1 MTKNNIISI
10 ADVLRFFLSKKLI
23 IVLCVVVTLFFTF
36 LYDAL
41 EFGNYQNKARIKISF
56 TNQSNN
62 LATNLFL
69 FNYTVKRM
77 IYASDVVSII
87 QSSEGFEQFFDLVP
101 TGLYDDVMENLN
113 VNTKFMMQ
121 TLRKFDFSAY
131 NSEIDGYAAE
141 EDDFQLIFHLFSD
154 SAEIL
159 KNSKQGIYNEFKALI
174 NNDLKRIFNQ
184 ATQINKELKSV
195 YVTRIKQ
202 LRNITTKQESV
213 NYESSY
219 FKLIKHIERELDIA
233 KQLDIKNSIRTNDQ
247 SYIFVKPVEGVD
259 NIGEKDNFVEE
270 IPYYFGFNHKDG
282 YQTLEIIKDYV
293 LSINIEKDL
302 ESLDSKEIKKFSEID
317 EYIKA
322 IDNLNTDKYMKVL
335 DDTLM
340 SMDFNYN
347 FTIIKQKSDYRYI
360 IYMVGFLSGLF
371 IAFVVVFSMFILKHE
386 K

>member
-1 MTKNNIISI
+1 
-10 ADVLRFFLSKKLI
+10 
-23 IVLCVVVTLFFTF
+23 
-36 LYDAL
+36 
-41 EFGNYQNKARIKISF
+41 QNKARIKISF

-87 QSSEGFEQFFDLVP
+87 QSSEGFEQFFDLAP
-101 TGLYDDVMENLN
+101 TGLYEDVLNNLN
-113 VNTKFMMQ
+113 VSTNFMMKS
-121 TLRKFDFSAY
+121 LRKFDFSAY

-259 NIGEKDNFVEE
+259 NIGEKD
-270 IPYYFGFNHKDG
+270 
-282 YQTLEIIKDYV
+282 
-293 LSINIEKDL
+293 
-302 ESLDSKEIKKFSEID
+302 
-317 EYIKA
+317 
-322 IDNLNTDKYMKVL
+322 
-335 DDTLM
+335 
-340 SMDFNYN
+340 
-347 FTIIKQKSDYRYI
+347 
-360 IYMVGFLSGLF
+360 
-371 IAFVVVFSMFILKHE
+371 
-386 K
+386 